1 MIEKKWDTMDKPQ
14 IDWSWSF
21 RDELKSLVLLSSDKR
36 EFKLNLCEKNI
47 GHLSF
52 VNRQFTVDDASNFD
66 EFHDAISCFEY
77 TDDIKFHIILHAIAC
92 KNFQKPMMPK
102 SWFFKEQAQLLNPS
116 NAEIVTLTCLAG
128 DTSRFLV
135 IDSSESASLLL
146 LIESTGINLNSSK
159 RLEFCQCIKVMN
171 NRLRLFIKEPK
182 IMDLVG

>member
-1 MIEKKWDTMDKPQ
+1 
-14 IDWSWSF
+14 
-21 RDELKSLVLLSSDKR
+21 
-36 EFKLNLCEKNI
+36 
-47 GHLSF
+47 
-52 VNRQFTVDDASNFD
+52 
-66 EFHDAISCFEY
+66 
-77 TDDIKFHIILHAIAC
+77 
-92 KNFQKPMMPK
+92 MMPK

>member
-1 MIEKKWDTMDKPQ
+1 MDKPQ
-14 IDWSWSF
+14 VDWSWNF
-21 RDELKSLVLLSSDKR
+21 RDEIKSLVLSSSDKR

-52 VNRQFTVDDASNFD
+52 VNRQFTVEDALNFD
-66 EFHDAISCFEY
+66 DFHDAISCFVY
-77 TDDIKFHIILHAIAC
+77 ADDIRFHIILHAIAC

-102 SWFFKEQAQLLNPS
+102 SWFFKEQEQPLNPLK
-116 NAEIVTLTCLAG
+116 ADIVTLTCKDG

-135 IDSSESASLLL
+135 IESSDSASLLL
-146 LIESTGINLNSSK
+146 LIEPSGIDLNSNK

-171 NRLRLFIKEPK
+171 NRLRLFVKEPK